1 MKQKLMLVI
10 GLLVALLAPSIVFAT
25 NYGAGVYGS
34 CTYNETCTISI
45 ATSGTVTLPATTN
58 PSGVV
63 TIDKDIVTVTTNSSG
78 GYTLS
83 LESVSGSSSEL
94 VNGGEVI
101 PAISATAGSPATLGL
116 NEWGYR
122 IDGALGFGAGPTSA
136 ITSQPS
142 SSLTFAGVPLLGAP
156 QDIKVT
162 ASSAPSGDVTN
173 IWYGLRAD
181 MSKPAG
187 TYTSTVTYT
196 AVLN

>member
-1 MKQKLMLVI
+1 MKQKLMLVVLI
-10 GLLVALLAPSIVFAT
+10 LAVLVVPSLVFAT
-25 NYGAGVYGS
+25 PYGAGTYGS
-34 CTYNETCTISI
+34 CTYNNTCTISI

-83 LESVSGSSSEL
+83 LESVSGSSSQL

-101 PAISATAGSPATLGL
+101 PAISATAASPATLGL

-173 IWYGLRAD
+173 VWYGVRAD
-181 MSKPAG
+181 MTKPAG
-187 TYTSTVTYT
+187 TYSSTVTYT

>member
-1 MKQKLMLVI
+1 MKQKLMLVVLI
-10 GLLVALLAPSIVFAT
+10 LAVLVVPSLVFAT
-25 NYGAGVYGS
+25 PYGAGTYGS
-34 CTYNETCTISI
+34 CTYNNTCTISI

-83 LESVSGSSSEL
+83 LESVSGSSSQL

-101 PAISATAGSPATLGL
+101 PAISATAASPATLGL

-173 IWYGLRAD
+173 VWYGVRAD
-181 MSKPAG
+181 MTKPAG